1 MKIHNKLFLILF
13 SFSLILVIML
23 VVLMQWSIAK
33 GMVDYVNTKE
43 VEALKPVITELAQI
57 YKEDHGW
64 QAMTGSHPRFRQL
77 IETQLQGDEFAPRR
91 HNFPPPRRPL
101 RDRPPKDGPHALHKG
116 PKDKHPA
123 GRLPPPEH
131 EARYALLDE
140 NDGLVVGK
148 YLDNLKYSKTPI
160 VLDGVTVGYFAVSKR
175 ERLTQG
181 YEVEF
186 IEQQQQYLWLIALL
200 AIALVLLITRPLAR
214 HLVEPIKVITR
225 GMHKLTQGD
234 YQHTVDLKRQ
244 DEFGQLS
251 RDYNELAIILAAN
264 DSARKRWLANISHE
278 LRTPVAILRGEL
290 EAMIDE
296 VRPLTMDNVGSA
308 HDEVK
313 HLQRLI
319 EDLHLLT
326 SADIGAMHYRKQ
338 EEELTQVLANELDK
352 YRSYL
357 ASAGITLNIE
367 PTIESKA
374 SQHPILIYADTT
386 RLYQLFENII
396 NNAVK
401 YSSATV
407 LTLSVK
413 QEISSSNIVL
423 ITFEDN
429 GVGVEEKHLAHLF
442 EHLYR
447 VDDSRNRQTG
457 GSGLG
462 LSICRHIVAAHQ
474 GEIWAEKS
482 SLGGLAIHIRLK
494 II

>member
-23 VVLMQWSIAK
+23 VLLMQWSIGK

-43 VEALKPVITELAQI
+43 VEALKPVVTKLAQI

-64 QAMTGSHPRFRQL
+64 QAMTGHHPRFRQL

-101 RDRPPKDGPHALHKG
+101 RERPPKDGPHALQQG
-116 PKDKHPA
+116 PRDKPPA
-123 GRLPPPEH
+123 ARLPPPEH
-131 EARYALLDE
+131 QARYALLDANGE
-140 NDGLVVGK
+140 LVVGK
-148 YLDNLKYSKTPI
+148 YLDHLNYSKSAI
-160 VLDGVTVGYFAVSKR
+160 DVNGITVGYFAVSKR
-175 ERLTQG
+175 DSLTQG

-186 IEQQQQYLWLIALL
+186 IEQQQQYLWLIGLL

-234 YQHTVDLKRQ
+234 YQHSVDLKRQ

-251 RDYNELAIILAAN
+251 RDYNELAITLAAN
-264 DSARKRWLANISHE
+264 ETTRKRWLANISHE

-296 VRPLTMDNVGSA
+296 VRPLTMVNVASA

-338 EEELTQVLANELDK
+338 EEELTQVLASELDK

-357 ASAGITLNIE
+357 ASAGITLNVQ
-367 PTIESKA
+367 PAIESEV
-374 SQHPILIYADTT
+374 SQHPILIYADIT
-386 RLYQLFENII
+386 RLHQLFENII
-396 NNAVK
+396 NNAIK
-401 YSSATV
+401 YSSATE
-407 LTLSVK
+407 LTLTIKREVSPHDT
-413 QEISSSNIVL
+413 VL
-423 ITFEDN
+423 ISFEDN
-429 GVGVEEKHLAHLF
+429 GIGVDDKHLAHLF

-474 GEIWAEKS
+474 GEIWAEKA